1 MQTFGAPPPSKQIIS
16 LGRIITK
23 KRGGEG
29 YRVEAEGQKWLLKRS
44 MPFKHLM
51 ADMYTYTNISYPK
64 DLSCEINS
72 LLYWFAQYT
81 PKIGQP
87 KLKTLTAIKQ
97 HLAISRGWPLKR
109 VFNSC
114 VVHNEPNS
122 VASLSP
128 MVKTTQA
135 SNFQTQALMT
145 TTLYFKIKAILFA
158 HKLTFT
164 GSPSLHF

>member
-1 MQTFGAPPPSKQIIS
+1 M
-16 LGRIITK
+16 
-23 KRGGEG
+23 
-29 YRVEAEGQKWLLKRS
+29 
-44 MPFKHLM
+44 
-51 ADMYTYTNISYPK
+51 
-64 DLSCEINS
+64 
-72 LLYWFAQYT
+72 
-81 PKIGQP
+81 
-87 KLKTLTAIKQ
+87 
-97 HLAISRGWPLKR
+97 KR

-114 VVHNEPNS
+114 VVHNQPNS

-145 TTLYFKIKAILFA
+145 TTLYFKINAIFFA